1 MSALNA
7 VRKFQLIGL
16 GIALA
21 IFAADQWLKDY
32 VLNTLGLN
40 KIGQSMELVS
50 FFNFTFVKNYGV
62 SLGMF
67 EATSPEMR
75 WGLVALTALIA
86 LVVAIWMLREKAF
99 GDIFGLSL
107 ILGGAL
113 GNIVDRYELGY
124 VVDYADLH
132 FGEWRPF
139 LIFNLADA
147 AITIG
152 VVIILVRSFFVRDKD
167 DNSSEAAEAAES

>member
-1 MSALNA
+1 MSAA
-7 VRKFQLIGL
+7 RKLQLAGL
-16 GIALA
+16 AIALG
-21 IFAADQWLKDY
+21 IFAADQWIKQY
-32 VLNTLGLN
+32 VTKVLGLTQL
-40 KIGQSMELVS
+40 GQSIEVIEI
-50 FFNFTFVKNYGV
+50 FNFTYVRNYGV

-99 GDIFGLSL
+99 GDILGLSF

-132 FGEWRPF
+132 FGDWRPF
-139 LIFNLADA
+139 LVFNLADA
-147 AITIG
+147 AITVG
-152 VVIILVRSFFVRDKD
+152 VVIILVRSFLVRDKD
-167 DNSSEAAEAAES
+167 DNSNEAAAAAES

>member
-1 MSALNA
+1 MSAA
-7 VRKFQLIGL
+7 RKWQLFGL
-16 GIALA
+16 AIALG
-21 IFAADQWLKDY
+21 IFAADQWIKHY
-32 VLNTLGLN
+32 VTKVLGLTQL
-40 KIGQSMELVS
+40 GQSIEVIEI
-50 FFNFTFVKNYGV
+50 FNFTYVRNYGV

-99 GDIFGLSL
+99 GDILGLSF

-132 FGEWRPF
+132 FGDWRPF
-139 LIFNLADA
+139 LVFNLADA
-147 AITIG
+147 AITVG
-152 VVIILVRSFFVRDKD
+152 VVIILVRSFLVRDKD
-167 DNSSEAAEAAES
+167 DNSNEAAAAAES